1 MARNSLFTAHD
12 EISLQSYGEESVT
25 FSNRLHE
32 ASTAESVAVSKWHVE
47 STRDMIR
54 GYTTRWTG
62 FFFPLKL
69 SQNCLQ
75 LSTQFLWE
83 IQQMQLKILY
93 LNIQTGKIQ
102 RAGNVLVLQYCWYLT
117 TVRISCKSE
126 AQWLINCYKLRA
138 AIKLQIS
145 ASMNSANTSASENA
159 LWLRNAKKR
168 RVKI

>member
-1 MARNSLFTAHD
+1 MTRFLYNLMVKSL
-12 EISLQSYGEESVT
+12 T
-25 FSNRLHE
+25 FSSRLHE

-54 GYTTRWTG
+54 RYTTRWTG

-75 LSTQFLWE
+75 LSTELLWE
-83 IQQMQLKILY
+83 IQQIQLKILY

-102 RAGNVLVLQYCWYLT
+102 WAGNVLVLHYCWYLT
-117 TVRISCKSE
+117 AVRISCTAE

-159 LWLRNAKKR
+159 LWLHTVKNR